1 MLARYRVKG
10 VLFVDYVRMLRA
22 LKGVDWSEFLPLE
35 DLSYLRTRIEL
46 DAWYPMDTFERMG
59 NQILRLVARN
69 DLASV
74 RMWGRSQAAPLQEA
88 EPGLVSPGDPMETI
102 NRFRVLRS
110 TYFDFEALD
119 VLMLHGDE
127 ALIAIRYHMG
137 MPAEEA
143 ASWQTLGFFERL
155 LELSGAVDVKAL
167 FTERSWY
174 GDRRTVLALEWRI
187 PSKNGQ
193 GPAR

>member
-1 MLARYRVKG
+1 MLTRYRVKG

-22 LKGVDWSEFLPLE
+22 LKGVDWSEFLPHE
-35 DLSYLRTRIEL
+35 DLAYLKSRIEP
-46 DAWYPMDTFERMG
+46 DAWYPMDAFERMG

-74 RMWGRSQAAPLQEA
+74 RMWGRAQVTPLQQA
-88 EPGLVSPGDPMETI
+88 EPGLISPGDPMESI

-119 VLMLHGDE
+119 VLMLHADE
-127 ALIAIRYHMG
+127 ALVAIRYHMG

-174 GDRRTVLALEWRI
+174 GDPRTVLALEWRM
-187 PSKNGQ
+187 PSL
-193 GPAR
+193 

>member
-1 MLARYRVKG
+1 MITRYRVKG

-22 LKGVDWSEFLPLE
+22 LKGVDWSEFLALE
-35 DLSYLRTRIEL
+35 DLTYLRTRIEP
-46 DAWYPMDTFERMG
+46 DAWYPMDAFERMG

-74 RMWGRSQAAPLQEA
+74 RMWGRSQAAPLQAA
-88 EPGLVSPGDPMETI
+88 EPGLVSKGDPVETI

-155 LELSGAVDVKAL
+155 LELSGAVEVKAL
-167 FTERSWY
+167 FTGRSWY
-174 GDRRTVLALEWRI
+174 GDPRTVLALEWRM
-187 PSKNGQ
+187 PPGDVQ
-193 GPAR
+193 APR